1 MKLSEKKHLALVLS
15 GGGIKAAAFHIGV
28 CLALREKGFKFSGG
42 PTPNTVE
49 GDLGPLTF
57 QTYVGSSAGAVMSTF
72 LATGFTID
80 AIIEAFMRGA
90 GGLSLT
96 PQKSHSSSF
105 LKPINYR
112 DIFAL
117 NIGAGHPERFLP
129 NLFKF
134 KKKPVITGGIE
145 VLLKSGFKVNGIFT
159 TKNLERYLRTHVYPA
174 NDFKTLGARL
184 YIVATQLN
192 HSRKV
197 VFGPYDE
204 THKEKDIKYANYATV
219 SQAVAASAAL
229 PPFFSPYGIK
239 DHRGKEMFYFDGEI
253 RDTLSTHVAADHGAD
268 LVISSY
274 SIQPYHYNQ
283 EMGSLHEYGIPAI
296 FNQALYQVVQQKI
309 DRHIRHQKDMRSMIN
324 TVNGYLKQAEIP
336 EEHRE
341 KLIEILLNKSGFNPN
356 VDYIYIHPSP
366 HDYEF
371 FFYDHFS
378 LNPKVLASIVRTGFK
393 SAMSTLRQHNI

>member
-1 MKLSEKKHLALVLS
+1 MRLSEKKHLALVLS
-15 GGGIKAAAFHIGV
+15 GGGVKAAAFHIGV
-28 CLALREKGFKFSGG
+28 CLALKEKGFKFSGG
-42 PTPNTVE
+42 PTPPSENQ
-49 GDLGPLTF
+49 DLGPLTF
-57 QTYVGSSAGAVMSTF
+57 QTYVGSSAGAVISTF
-72 LATGFTID
+72 LATGFSVD
-80 AIIEAFMRGA
+80 SIIEAFTRGQ
-90 GGLSLT
+90 GLSPLT
-96 PQKSHSSSF
+96 RPSAKKTPSH
-105 LKPINYR
+105 LKPITYR

-117 NIGAGHPERFLP
+117 NLDAGSPQRFLP
-129 NLFKF
+129 GLF
-134 KKKPVITGGIE
+134 KKKPVVSGGIE
-145 VLLKSGFKVNGIFT
+145 VLLKRGFKVNGIFST
-159 TKNLERYLRTHVYPA
+159 RNLERYLRKHVYPA

-197 VFGPYDE
+197 VFGPFEE
-204 THKEKDIKYANYATV
+204 TTKEKDIKYANYASV

-229 PPFFSPYGIK
+229 PPFFSPYAIK
-239 DHRGKEMFYFDGEI
+239 NNRGKEIQFFDGEI
-253 RDTLSTHVAADHGAD
+253 RDTLSTHVAGEHGAD

-309 DRHIRHQKDMRSMIN
+309 ERHIRHQKDMRAMIN
-324 TVNGYLKQAEIP
+324 AVNGYLKQAEIA

-341 KLIEILLNKSGFNPN
+341 KLIEILLTRTGFKPN

-378 LNPKVLASIVRTGFK
+378 LNQNVLASIVKTGFK